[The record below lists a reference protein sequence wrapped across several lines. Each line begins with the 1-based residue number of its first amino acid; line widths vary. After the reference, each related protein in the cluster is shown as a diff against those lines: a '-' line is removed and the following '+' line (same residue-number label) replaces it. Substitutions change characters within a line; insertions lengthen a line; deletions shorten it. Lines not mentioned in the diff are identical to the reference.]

1 MATVSPVIDRTIAK
15 IPRVIWETV
24 KNDDTATAL
33 PISEQWGLAASVQA
47 SGTFGGAT
55 VVMQHSNDG
64 TNWFTAKDLQGD
76 DISLTADGFKS
87 LRMIFF
93 SPRTSFAYL
102 KPLIPV
108 AASTSATTSFLLLCS

>member
-15 IPRVIWETV
+15 IPRVIWEACATG
-24 KNDDTATAL
+24 DTINAL

-64 TNWFTAKDLQGD
+64 TNWFTGKDLQGD
-76 DISLTADGFKS
+76 NISLTADGIAEFS
-87 LRMIFF
+87 L
-93 SPRTSFAYL
+93 SSAYIRPAISGGSGDDVDVIVVFRGL
-102 KPLIPV
+102 Y
-108 AASTSATTSFLLLCS
+108 

>member
-15 IPRVIWETV
+15 IPRVIWEAC
-24 KNDDTATAL
+24 ATNSEAINAL

-64 TNWFTAKDLQGD
+64 TNWFTAKDLQGN
-76 DISLTADGFKS
+76 DISLTADGIAEFS
-87 LRMIFF
+87 L
-93 SPRTSFAYL
+93 SSAYIRPAISGGSGDDVDVIVVFRGL
-102 KPLIPV
+102 Y
-108 AASTSATTSFLLLCS
+108 

>member
-15 IPRVIWETV
+15 IPRVIWEACATG
-24 KNDDTATAL
+24 DTINSL

-64 TNWFTAKDLQGD
+64 TNWFTAKDLQGN
-76 DISLTADGFKS
+76 DISLTADGIAEFS
-87 LRMIFF
+87 L
-93 SPRTSFAYL
+93 SSAYIRPAISGGSGDDVDVIVVFRGL
-102 KPLIPV
+102 Y
-108 AASTSATTSFLLLCS
+108 

>member
-15 IPRVIWETV
+15 IPRVIWEACATG
-24 KNDDTATAL
+24 DTINSL

-64 TNWFTAKDLQGD
+64 TNWFTAKDLQGN
-76 DISLTADGFKS
+76 DISLTADGIAEFS
-87 LRMIFF
+87 L
-93 SPRTSFAYL
+93 SSAYIRPSL
-102 KPLIPV
+102 SGGSGDDVDVIVVFRGLY
-108 AASTSATTSFLLLCS
+108 

>member
-47 SGTFGGAT
+47 SGTFNNGSVT
-55 VVMQHSNDG
+55 MQHSNDG
-64 TNWFTAKDLQGD
+64 TNWFTARDLQGS
-76 DISLTADGFKS
+76 DIVLTADGIAEFS
-87 LRMIFF
+87 LSSAYIRPSF
-93 SPRTSFAYL
+93 SGGTAGTGDVDVIVVFRGLY
-102 KPLIPV
+102 
-108 AASTSATTSFLLLCS
+108 